1 MITGIGVHD
10 PPDSAFTINWNGC
23 SRSTGFGVH
32 NPPERAPQR
41 TDGSLWIHSFA
52 HGRTTYDLKY
62 NAATVEETI
71 RKADRAETV
80 NTFERLLLLADVP
93 PDEDQRLRE
102 LVCELSGS
110 GPGKTEAATGP
121 GRAPTRSGRTDGST
135 STNPRAASRRAVAST
150 DANPQRDPRRVD

>member
-1 MITGIGVHD
+1 MRLSLIHWKARKYGLCKARIM
-10 PPDSAFTINWNGC
+10 
-23 SRSTGFGVH
+23 
-32 NPPERAPQR
+32 PQR